1 MICCLLIITYFS
13 KQTTQKTTPKEVS
26 REDYFDEL
34 AGETSFYEDDDCPPD
49 YEVNKTTD
57 ASDSDLDS
65 SFELLAELQWNL
77 DDYQVK
83 DATDSSTTCSKSFLA
98 SEVQEISQQSS
109 TVTVKK
115 LPSIVEQLE
124 RSKLLPVTEVSEV
137 VPDITSP
144 KAKLRCR
151 KNTLASTGETIS
163 SNSDWLQEFSQDCF
177 WIANDKS
184 LVKQE
189 SETCPKTLKD
199 KVDCYAEQQAAETT
213 NVIEYAFQVCVQNH

>member
-1 MICCLLIITYFS
+1 M
-13 KQTTQKTTPKEVS
+13 
-26 REDYFDEL
+26 
-34 AGETSFYEDDDCPPD
+34 
-49 YEVNKTTD
+49 
-57 ASDSDLDS
+57 DS
-65 SFELLAELQWNL
+65 SVLLQKHKL
-77 DDYQVK
+77 
-83 DATDSSTTCSKSFLA
+83 
-98 SEVQEISQQSS
+98 
-109 TVTVKK
+109 VKK
-115 LPSIVEQLE
+115 AIPNIVNAIKTVVSLSKNEDFKENASILSRCTGNITTKLYSYCTKTIVHCGTPE
-124 RSKLLPVTEVSEV
+124 RSKLLPVTEV

-199 KVDCYAEQQAAETT
+199 KVDCYAEQQAPETT
-213 NVIEYAFQVCVQNH
+213 NVIEYAFQGSQKMKIYF